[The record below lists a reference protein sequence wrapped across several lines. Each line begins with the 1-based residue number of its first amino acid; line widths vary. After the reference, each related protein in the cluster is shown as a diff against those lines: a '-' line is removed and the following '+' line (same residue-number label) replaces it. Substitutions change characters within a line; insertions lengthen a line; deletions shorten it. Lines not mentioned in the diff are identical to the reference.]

1 MSRKIRASPSAAA
14 VVAAGA
20 HSARAAGLI
29 HVSDDG
35 AGIRRRRA
43 RKGFVYH
50 DDTGRRIS
58 DARVLARI
66 RSLAIPPAYS
76 DVWICPHPHGHIQA
90 TGRDARSR
98 KQYRYHARWRVVR
111 DDGKFTRLA
120 AFGAALPRLRR
131 CLRRDLARPG
141 LPGDK
146 VLAVV
151 VSLLADTLARVGNE
165 NYARENGSF
174 GLTTLRSRHVG
185 FVRGGRVMLRFRGK
199 GGREHEVVVD
209 DARLARI
216 VRRCRQLPGQQLFQY
231 VDDEGRRRP
240 IDSGMVNA
248 YLSEAMGADFTAK
261 DFRTWGATLH
271 AVALL
276 ARTGLPAADDE
287 RAVAAATT
295 GVVREVATVLRNTP
309 AVCRSSYIDPRVFE
323 AWRNGRLQRLAAAG
337 ISGPR
342 QLEKVLLALLRPP
355 RRTRA
360 SRSARA

>member
-1 MSRKIRASPSAAA
+1 MRSAQAAS
-14 VVAAGA
+14 
-20 HSARAAGLI
+20 LI

-35 AGIRRRRA
+35 PGIRRRRA
-43 RKGFVYH
+43 GKGFVYF
-50 DDTGRRIS
+50 DDAGRRIA

-76 DVWICPHPHGHIQA
+76 EVWICPHPQGHIQA

-98 KQYRYHARWRVVR
+98 KQYRYHPRWRVVR
-111 DDGKFTRLA
+111 DSGKFTRLL
-120 AFGAALPRLRR
+120 AFGTALPRLRR
-131 CLRRDLARPG
+131 RLRRDLARPG
-141 LPGDK
+141 LCSDK

-151 VSLLADTLARVGNE
+151 VSLLAGTLARVGNE
-165 NYARENGSF
+165 SYARENRSF
-174 GLTTLRSRHVG
+174 GLTTLRSRHVD
-185 FVRGGRVMLRFRGK
+185 FVKGGRVMLRFRGK

-231 VDDEGRRRP
+231 LDDGGRRRP
-240 IDSGMVNA
+240 IDSGMVND
-248 YLSEAMGADFTAK
+248 YLRDTMGEDFTAK

-276 ARTGLPAADDE
+276 ARIELPAADDD
-287 RAVAAATT
+287 RAFAAAVA
-295 GVVREVATVLRNTP
+295 GVVREVAVVLRNTP
-309 AVCRSSYIDPRVFE
+309 AVCRKSYIDPRVFD
-323 AWRNGRLQRLAAAG
+323 AWGDGRLQRLSGTG

-355 RRTRA
+355 RR
-360 SRSARA
+360 ARARSLRGRSQLGEDCATITR